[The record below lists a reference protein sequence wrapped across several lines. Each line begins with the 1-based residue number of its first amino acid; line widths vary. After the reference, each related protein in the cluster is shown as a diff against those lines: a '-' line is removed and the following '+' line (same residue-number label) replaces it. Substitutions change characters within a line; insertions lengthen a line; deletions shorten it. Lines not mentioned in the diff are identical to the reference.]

1 MSTAASITATLILLS
16 TTPLS
21 HTRYAPVDVATLR
34 VDGDWRGAPP
44 ASASHGIGA
53 SVEYGPLRAP
63 YKGRGL
69 SLALRTAP
77 RHVAQLWLD
86 SVLLARGV
94 SGRSGPRSISCP
106 LRQLLP
112 PSPVCRLR
120 DLANAQDSPGA
131 GCV

>member
-106 LRQLLP
+106 CPRG
-112 PSPVCRLR
+112 SFCHR
-120 DLANAQDSPGA
+120 AQCV
-131 GCV
+131 GCAT